1 MAPSDPVQ
9 HHFDSQRLRLAYWE
23 WGSTD
28 APPLLLLH
36 GKRDHARS
44 LDRLAAAFRENYRVV
59 APDLR
64 GHGDSDWAVGG
75 YYGMSEHIADLLA
88 LIDVIGGP
96 VDIVGHSF
104 GSRIALYAAGAFPE
118 RVHSVVAIEATVNF
132 AFRGLSRRPLSEPE
146 ALRRWIA
153 RHEGYAE
160 LQPRVYTTREE
171 ARERIQLVDSRL
183 DDAFALELA
192 RHGAQV
198 GVNYVANADAAEET
212 RDAIHEL
219 GGTVV
224 LVKADVS
231 DAEAASDV
239 VETAVEE
246 LGKIDI
252 LVNNAGVNRDR
263 TIARLSVEEWDEVIQ
278 TDLSSMFY
286 CTRAAVPH
294 MREANYGRIINIS
307 SVIGQMGNIGQ
318 ANYGATKAGMI
329 GFTKTAAREL
339 ARNNITVNAV
349 CPGFVSTEMVTAL
362 PENIQDNIKA
372 QIPLGRFGEPE
383 EIAAVVRFLCT
394 EGSWFTGAQLSPNG
408 GQYM

>member
-1 MAPSDPVQ
+1 M
-9 HHFDSQRLRLAYWE
+9 
-23 WGSTD
+23 
-28 APPLLLLH
+28 
-36 GKRDHARS
+36 
-44 LDRLAAAFRENYRVV
+44 
-59 APDLR
+59 
-64 GHGDSDWAVGG
+64 
-75 YYGMSEHIADLLA
+75 
-88 LIDVIGGP
+88 
-96 VDIVGHSF
+96 
-104 GSRIALYAAGAFPE
+104 AGALDGQ
-118 RVHSVVAIEATVNF
+118 VAVVTGAS
-132 AFRGLSRRPLSEPE
+132 RGIGR
-146 ALRRWIA
+146 AC
-153 RHEGYAE
+153 
-160 LQPRVYTTREE
+160 
-171 ARERIQLVDSRL
+171 
-183 DDAFALELA
+183 ALELA
-192 RHGAQV
+192 RHGAHV
-198 GVNYVANADAAEET
+198 VVNYVANADAAEET

-224 LVKADVS
+224 LVKADIS
-231 DAEAASDV
+231 DADSASDLI
-239 VETAVEE
+239 ETAVEE
-246 LGKIDI
+246 LGKVDI
-252 LVNNAGVNRDR
+252 LVNNAGINRDR
-263 TIARLSVEEWDEVIQ
+263 TLSRLSVEEWDEVIA
-278 TDLSSMFY
+278 TNLSGMFY

-394 EGSWFTGAQLSPNG
+394 EGGWFTGAQLSPNG

>member
-1 MAPSDPVQ
+1 M
-9 HHFDSQRLRLAYWE
+9 
-23 WGSTD
+23 
-28 APPLLLLH
+28 
-36 GKRDHARS
+36 
-44 LDRLAAAFRENYRVV
+44 
-59 APDLR
+59 
-64 GHGDSDWAVGG
+64 
-75 YYGMSEHIADLLA
+75 
-88 LIDVIGGP
+88 
-96 VDIVGHSF
+96 
-104 GSRIALYAAGAFPE
+104 AGALDGQ
-118 RVHSVVAIEATVNF
+118 VAVVTGAS
-132 AFRGLSRRPLSEPE
+132 RGIGR
-146 ALRRWIA
+146 AC
-153 RHEGYAE
+153 
-160 LQPRVYTTREE
+160 
-171 ARERIQLVDSRL
+171 
-183 DDAFALELA
+183 ALELA
-192 RHGAQV
+192 REGASV
-198 GVNYVANADAAEET
+198 VVNYVSNADAAEET

-231 DAEAASDV
+231 DAEAASDLI
-239 VETAVEE
+239 ETAVEE
-246 LGKIDI
+246 LGRVDI
-252 LVNNAGVNRDR
+252 LVNNAGINRDR
-263 TIARLSVEEWDEVIQ
+263 TLSRLSVEEWDEVIG
-278 TDLSSMFY
+278 TNLSGMFY

-394 EGSWFTGAQLSPNG
+394 DGGWFTGAQLSPNG